1 MHAKI
6 VNGSFADRL
15 NWSDI
20 GRTYITHRRCGY
32 GVIGVCGAPN
42 IAPVCHV
49 AGRHGMGKRMSKEV
63 GDDAEKKAKERSR
76 FVREKKD
83 ERKMTKMMELKS
95 RRNYEDYIKEN
106 KLEEDEQEPE
116 AVQHSI
122 DLLCIQFSQI
132 KIN

>member
-1 MHAKI
+1 
-6 VNGSFADRL
+6 
-15 NWSDI
+15 
-20 GRTYITHRRCGY
+20 
-32 GVIGVCGAPN
+32 
-42 IAPVCHV
+42 
-49 AGRHGMGKRMSKEV
+49 MSKEV

-95 RRNYEDYIKEN
+95 RTNYEDYIKEN